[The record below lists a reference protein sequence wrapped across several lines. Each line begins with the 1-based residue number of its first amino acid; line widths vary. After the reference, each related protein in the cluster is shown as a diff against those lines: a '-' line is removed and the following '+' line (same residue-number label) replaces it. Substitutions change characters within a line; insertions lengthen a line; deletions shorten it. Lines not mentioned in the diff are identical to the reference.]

1 MMALLFPLFFREE
14 NRFRFV
20 VIAMILSLFSLQL
33 EAQEMMRRGKRH
45 KVELEGEKLRPAKA
59 FQITH
64 SVCPIAGEHFAKAR
78 KMRRWNAVL
87 LNIGIIE
94 VAVSILA
101 IERDQLAFGIAT
113 GLAGGVMEA
122 IISGRINRI
131 EQELDLGVK
140 AYNQCMLWR

>member
-1 MMALLFPLFFREE
+1 MPLCFQFFRPSK
-14 NRFRFV
+14 NGFQLV
-20 VIAMILSLFSLQL
+20 VFAMVLVFPSLQL

-45 KVELEGEKLRPAKA
+45 KIELEGESLRPAKA

-87 LNIGIIE
+87 LNVGIAE
-94 VAVSILA
+94 VTVSMLA
-101 IERDQLAFGIAT
+101 IDRGQLAFGIT
-113 GLAGGVMEA
+113 SGLAGGIVEA
-122 IISGRINRI
+122 IISVRMKRID
-131 EQELDLGVK
+131 EELDLGVK